1 MYGSIKLCLV
11 RRDDRW
17 KTNKI
22 QKSLKCKLN
31 NIFECLNEWTVANLI
46 TSKNDEVHDDE
57 LAKEILHG
65 VESKMSE
72 KIVKGN
78 CGAMRTDDPATD
90 WYYIVKWIS
99 NVCIY
104 QEDIV
109 IKWFNLP
116 EFAYVGGMVCQARF

>member
-1 MYGSIKLCLV
+1 M
-11 RRDDRW
+11 
-17 KTNKI
+17 
-22 QKSLKCKLN
+22 CKLN

-46 TSKNDEVHDDE
+46 TSKNNEVHDDE
-57 LAKEILHG
+57 LAKDILHG
-65 VESKMSE
+65 VESNISE
-72 KIVKGN
+72 KIVKEN

-109 IKWFNLP
+109 IK
-116 EFAYVGGMVCQARF
+116 